1 MDQHVL
7 EALVSRGPH
16 PSLGAHADTYGRL
29 IGGWRGE
36 LQSHLPGHSAPAASL
51 EIHFGWALEGRAVQ
65 DVWITPARD
74 QRGVGVTAPLP
85 PLDWYGTTVRVFDP
99 KTETWRATWWNAITG
114 GRIDTRSPEVG
125 SISRACGK
133 ATTSCR
139 WGFARAGRSVGRSPR
154 SARSPLSGKV
164 TSSSR
169 TGGPG
174 AWRSRSAPVERAML
188 PDRPLRQIEVG
199 TEERVGALRGIGQTS
214 A

>member
-85 PLDWYGTTVRVFDP
+85 PLDWYGTTVRVFD
-99 KTETWRATWWNAITG
+99 
-114 GRIDTRSPEVG
+114 
-125 SISRACGK
+125 K